1 MLTEGAK
8 LPLFPLDTVL
18 FPSMTLPLRIFE
30 SRYRHMLDDCLSGEP
45 IFGVALIKE
54 GLEVGKPAVPHE
66 IGTTARILGVE
77 KKAVDLIYIT
87 TIGEERFRVRRV
99 LHNKPYLVGEVE
111 PFPLA
116 EVDTPEVKALAERG
130 TARLSAYLELL
141 SQALG
146 AEIRLQRSPGDP
158 KAVAYLTA
166 MLLQVTLPVKQRL
179 LSIADLPSLLR
190 EEAALLDREDKALS
204 VMIHALET
212 KGPPKDADASFSK
225 N

>member
-1 MLTEGAK
+1 MLTEGIK

-30 SRYRHMLDDCLSGEP
+30 PRYRQMLDDCLSGEP
-45 IFGVALIKE
+45 IFGVTLIKE

-77 KKAVDLIYIT
+77 KKAADLIHIT
-87 TIGEERFRVRRV
+87 TIGQERFRVRRV
-99 LHNKPYLVGEVE
+99 VHNKPYLVGEVE

-116 EVDTPEVKALAERG
+116 EGDTPEVKALAERG
-130 TARLSAYLELL
+130 TALLSTYLELL
-141 SQALG
+141 SKALG
-146 AEIRLQRSPGDP
+146 AEIRLHRSPGDP
-158 KAVAYLTA
+158 QSVAYLSA
-166 MLLQVTLPVKQRL
+166 MLLQVALPVKQRL

-190 EEAALLDREDKALS
+190 EEAVLLDRENKALS
-204 VMIHALET
+204 IMIQALET
-212 KGPPKDADASFSK
+212 RGPSGDADAPFSK